1 MNTAVEHLRDA
12 LDRLDDALGAAGL
25 ALDQA
30 RQCAKPADVKA
41 VLKTYGISQR
51 PKCQRLLWLEDH
63 AALLRWH
70 RGEAPPLD
78 VTTIATD

>member
-1 MNTAVEHLRDA
+1 MTTLDQLRDS

-25 ALDQA
+25 ALDKA
-30 RQCAKPADVKA
+30 RQYATPAEVKV
-41 VLKTYGISQR
+41 VLRTYGIGQR

-63 AALLRWH
+63 ATLLRWH